1 MNSEAGRGQA
11 VPEAG
16 PGQPAEGAAPAGAA
30 ARAASGGSQ
39 RRLSHRGGIPAQER
53 ELGAQGRQTMRRL
66 LDAGIAEF
74 DKNGFQA
81 VRVDDI
87 VRRAKTSHGTFYLYF
102 KNKEDLFRALMRDVL
117 RDMEVVTDEFPVV
130 THNEA
135 GRTALR
141 LWVGRFCDTY
151 QAHAAVLRV
160 LTQAE
165 VISDDMWSDGMQLM
179 FRLAEAMTTGMT
191 AAPRDASRAEHA
203 ELTAVACL
211 MMLERVNFLF
221 SVEIRLPREEMI
233 DRIAAIIFAAF
244 S

>member
-1 MNSEAGRGQA
+1 MTSEAGRGQVA
-11 VPEAG
+11 PDAG
-16 PGQPAEGAAPAGAA
+16 AGQPAGGLAGAA
-30 ARAASGGSQ
+30 DGHPGHP
-39 RRLSHRGGIPAQER
+39 RRSSHRGGIPAQGR
-53 ELGAQGRQTMRRL
+53 ELGAQGRQTMRKL

-117 RDMEVVTDEFPVV
+117 HDMETVTEDFPVV
-130 THNEA
+130 TQNEA
-135 GRTALR
+135 GRAALR
-141 LWVGRFCDTY
+141 QWVERFCDTY
-151 QAHAAVLRV
+151 QVHAAVLRV

-191 AAPRDASRAEHA
+191 AAPRDADRTEHA

-244 S
+244 RN